1 MNIVVV
7 RLCYNEHV
15 TVDATVSL
23 HARAVAYV
31 YSVLE
36 LGSCIQVI
44 WASQYIGHVKCQ
56 IQVIIALHI
65 F

>member
-15 TVDATVSL
+15 TEDATVSL
-23 HARAVAYV
+23 HAREVAYI
-31 YSVLE
+31 YSVLV
-36 LGSCIQVI
+36 SCIQVI
-44 WASQYIGHVKCQ
+44 CTSQYSGHVKCQ